1 MVLDNVVDN
10 GGDCVDKHEPS
21 VTRIDGVK
29 TEVYKD
35 GIQTKYVST
44 EAWDLGLYFM
54 EPGMTTIVFSTES
67 EDDGTADE
75 WYGRAYEFYYIV
87 QGEFT
92 VWYDKDADVLRKRDG
107 KKIILR
113 EGDVVSY
120 PPEWKYMVQ
129 NTGKIPGSFFW
140 GKTPPPEGAKVRELD
155 MLKLID

>member
-1 MVLDNVVDN
+1 MEEECMEEVKPNA
-10 GGDCVDKHEPS
+10 
-21 VTRIDGVK
+21 TRVEDVK

-35 GIQTKYVST
+35 GKLTKYVSN

-75 WYGRAYEFYYIV
+75 WYGKAFEFYYIV

-92 VWYDKDADVLRKRDG
+92 VWYGKDADVLRKREG
-107 KKIILR
+107 MKMVLR

-120 PPEWKYMVQ
+120 LPEWKYMVQ
-129 NTGKIPGSFFW
+129 NTGKIPGTFFW
-140 GKTPPPEGAKVRELD
+140 GKTAPPKGADVREIETLC
-155 MLKLID
+155 LIE